1 VLYATNVEDEAYK
14 EFTLTLN
21 PQELAVVRSALRA
34 MLKDFGHDEV
44 AQVRALKA
52 LLARLPEI

>member
-1 VLYATNVEDEAYK
+1 MQYATSVQEEA
-14 EFTLTLN
+14 FTLTLN

>member
-1 VLYATNVEDEAYK
+1 VQYAASVQEES
-14 EFTLTLN
+14 FTLTLN